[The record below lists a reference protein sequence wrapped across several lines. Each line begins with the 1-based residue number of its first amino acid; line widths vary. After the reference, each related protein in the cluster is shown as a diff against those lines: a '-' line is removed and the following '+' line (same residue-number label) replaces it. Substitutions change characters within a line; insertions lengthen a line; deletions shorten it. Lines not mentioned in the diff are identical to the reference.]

1 MATRRTTGADDGG
14 PLSRFVDLAC
24 VACVVSVLSAGTAFA
39 DKAPKDLK
47 ADKSEDGATIV
58 FPLSAALLKEPLTDA
73 ADVLTKTLA
82 REMSGTVAASPIED
96 QVACDL
102 RVDTCLRSTLKSA
115 DAGRI
120 VFGTVTGRL
129 RGGVIVKLTTFDRD
143 GEQQRRFVLTSE
155 TSEMLSRELSH
166 DLNPDLVPMPT
177 NPGQPGQP
185 STSKGKTLD
194 MPVDDDKPAGKVTST
209 TWGLIGGGSAA
220 LVIGAGLVI
229 SAYGVKSDVEKAPTN
244 TRDDIIHLQELERA
258 GSLRMKIGG
267 VLAVAGGAVATVG
280 IIRLVMQRRAK
291 APALD
296 VQPEAGGASLVLTLG
311 FP

>member
-1 MATRRTTGADDGG
+1 MDVSRTTRAV
-14 PLSRFVDLAC
+14 SRFVALS
-24 VACVVSVLSAGTAFA
+24 CVVVVLGGGTALA
-39 DKAPKDLK
+39 DKKDGK
-47 ADKSEDGATIV
+47 AEKGEDGNTIV
-58 FPLSAALLKEPLTDA
+58 FPLSGALLKEPLTDA
-73 ADVLTKTLA
+73 PDVLTKTLA
-82 REMSGTVAASPIED
+82 REMSGVVAASPIED

-102 RVDTCLRSTLKSA
+102 RVETCLRSTLKSA

-120 VFGTVTGRL
+120 VFGSVTGRL
-129 RGGVIVKLTTFDRD
+129 RGGVIVKLTTFDRE

-166 DLNPDLVPMPT
+166 DLNPDLVPMPSR
-177 NPGQPGQP
+177 PRESGQP
-185 STSKGKTLD
+185 SGSPTQPGLD
-194 MPVDDDKPAGKVTST
+194 MPVDTDKPAGKVSST
-209 TWGLIGGGSAA
+209 TWGLVGGGSAA

-229 SAYGVKSDVEKAPTN
+229 SAYGLKSDVEHAPTN
-244 TRDDIIHLQELERA
+244 TRDDLIHLQSLENA

-291 APALD
+291 PPAVD

-311 FP
+311 FR